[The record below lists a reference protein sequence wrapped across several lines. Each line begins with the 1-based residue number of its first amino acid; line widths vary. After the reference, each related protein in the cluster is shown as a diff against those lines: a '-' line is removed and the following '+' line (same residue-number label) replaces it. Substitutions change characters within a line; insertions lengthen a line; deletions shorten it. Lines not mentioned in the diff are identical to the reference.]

1 MISCIQF
8 PALKPLLVTGLL
20 ALSGCSQE
28 PATGGHEEVAE
39 RTWQPVHCATL
50 ASSSHNTQCGPSAL
64 DAHGQSF
71 SIPPSLARRRPA
83 VDPDDNHVFVSP
95 AWAPE
100 KLIQAAPARGLRDEV
115 RFDAV
120 GRCHE
125 RFALQATAQGI
136 RNAFLN
142 QSVEVA
148 ASRPPFANAL
158 SPSCQ
163 RLFLLLWFGRSP
175 VLPRSLRR
183 AAEAVLAS
191 DEAAWARPEGRKVH
205 FVGHVKKLNH
215 KFML

>member
-1 MISCIQF
+1 MISRMQF
-8 PALKPLLVTGLL
+8 PALTPLLVTGLL
-20 ALSGCSQE
+20 TLSGCLQE

-39 RTWQPVHCATL
+39 RTWQPGPARNLSGVVLGREPVRCANL
-50 ASSSHNTQCGPSAL
+50 ASSSL
-64 DAHGQSF
+64 
-71 SIPPSLARRRPA
+71 
-83 VDPDDNHVFVSP
+83 
-95 AWAPE
+95 
-100 KLIQAAPARGLRDEV
+100 
-115 RFDAV
+115 DAV
-120 GRCHE
+120 GRCPE
-125 RFALQATAQGI
+125 RFALQATSQGI

-142 QSVEVA
+142 QPVEVA

-158 SPSCQ
+158 GPSCQ

-183 AAEAVLAS
+183 PAEAVLAS